1 MPYVNVTDP
10 GQEGL
15 FVYSRISDAQLRE
28 SDRATHGLFVA
39 ESRKVIERALAAGV
53 RPYSM
58 FVEDR
63 WLAQSEELVAAME
76 AARPGLPVFR
86 VTHAQMQQITG
97 FQITRGPLAAFE
109 RPAQPSLQQVLS
121 GAHRIAVL
129 EDITNYTN
137 IGTLFRS
144 AAALGLDGVILT
156 PRCHDPLYKRA
167 ARVSMGAVF
176 KVPWHH
182 LEQGEWTQAVLPELK
197 RAGFSVAALDL
208 APGSLAIDAPELK
221 RVERLALALGTEGA
235 GLTPAAKGA
244 CDISVTIPMEHGVD
258 SLNVAAAATLA
269 FWELRWRGQGDA
281 RLPA

>member
-10 GQEGL
+10 TQEGL
-15 FVYSRISDAQLRE
+15 FVYSRIADAQLRE
-28 SDRATHGLFVA
+28 SEKAPHGLFVA

-63 WLAQSEELVAAME
+63 WLSQSEGLVAAME

-86 VTHAQMQQITG
+86 VTHAQMQQVTG

-129 EDITNYTN
+129 EDITNFTN

-144 AAALGLDGVILT
+144 AAALGMDGIVLT

-176 KVPWHH
+176 KVPWLHMGH
-182 LEQGEWTQAVLPELK
+182 GDWTRAVLPELQ

-208 APGSLAIDAPELK
+208 ADDALAIDDPGL
-221 RVERLALALGTEGA
+221 RGIERLALVLGTEGA

-244 CDISVTIPMEHGVD
+244 CDLSVTIPMQHGVD
-258 SLNVAAAATLA
+258 SLNVASAATLA
-269 FWELRWRGQGDA
+269 FWELRWRGAAG
-281 RLPA
+281 

>member
-10 GQEGL
+10 NQEGL
-15 FVYSRISDAQLRE
+15 FVYSRIADALLRE
-28 SDRATHGLFVA
+28 SEKAPHGLFVA
-39 ESRKVIERALAAGV
+39 ESRKVIVRALAAGV
-53 RPYSM
+53 HPYSM

-63 WLAQSEELVAAME
+63 WLAQSEGLVAAME
-76 AARPGLPVFR
+76 AARPGLPVYR

-144 AAALGLDGVILT
+144 AAALGMDGIVLT

-176 KVPWHH
+176 KVPWLH
-182 LEQGEWTQAVLPELK
+182 LERGEWTQDVLGALHQE
-197 RAGFSVAALDL
+197 GFSVAALDL
-208 APGSLAIDAPELK
+208 AEDSLAIDAPELK
-221 RVERLALALGTEGA
+221 GIERLALVLGTEGA

-244 CDISVTIPMEHGVD
+244 CDLSVTIPMQHGVD
-258 SLNVAAAATLA
+258 SLNVASAATLA
-269 FWELRWRGQGDA
+269 FWELRWRGNTA
-281 RLPA
+281 S